1 MTYFLSLGSNINAIE
16 NLNFAQSELNKI
28 LINTKSSSI
37 HKTKAEGFEG
47 DDFLNSVI
55 CGETKDSFDE
65 LNYKLKSIE
74 DAAGRNR
81 SAPKFSARTLDI
93 DIVLQIDEDEEILFE
108 SDEIEK
114 YTFVSEP
121 LKELLK

>member
-16 NLNFAQSELNKI
+16 NLDFAQSELNKI

-114 YTFVSEP
+114 YTFVFEP

>member
-16 NLNFAQSELNKI
+16 NLDFAQSELNKI
-28 LINTKSSSI
+28 LINIKSSSI